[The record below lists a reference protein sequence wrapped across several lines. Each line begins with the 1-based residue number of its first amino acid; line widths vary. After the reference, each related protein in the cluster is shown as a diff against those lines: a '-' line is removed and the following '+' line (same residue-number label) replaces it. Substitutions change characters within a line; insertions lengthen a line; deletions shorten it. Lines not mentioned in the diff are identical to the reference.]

1 MTMRRALELLK
12 VVLALVTV
20 LGMTVL
26 MLAALDA
33 VPRALQPQVERLA
46 TVPSVE
52 AAEKRLGEK
61 LAMPSYFPES
71 LAWPPSQVRIARG
84 DPPTVS
90 ISLLGRDGGG
100 TRVLLCQTVG
110 AEGAVSADLLP
121 RPSRVLDSRKLQV
134 AGAPGS
140 LARVETPDGLL
151 WHDLGWSHSGQQF
164 VLRTRGTVT
173 EALMMAESVRRPR

>member
-1 MTMRRALELLK
+1 MRPALELLK

-33 VPRALQPQVERLA
+33 VPRALQPEVPRLA
-46 TVPSVE
+46 SVASVE
-52 AAEKRLGEK
+52 EAEKRLGEK

-84 DPPTVS
+84 TPPTVS
-90 ISLLGRDGGG
+90 IALLGRDGGG
-100 TRVLLCQTVG
+100 PRVLLCQTVG
-110 AEGAVSADLLP
+110 GEGAVSTDLLAP
-121 RPSRVLDSRKLQV
+121 PSRVLDSRKVEV

-140 LARVETPDGLL
+140 LARIETSDGVL
-151 WHDLGWSHSGQQF
+151 WHDLGWRHGGQQF

-173 EALMMAESVRRPR
+173 EALMMAASVRRPR